1 MNEKILDY
9 AKDWQYVKDTELSFL
24 ETDAQR
30 ETMLRQLM
38 ITALYN

>member
-1 MNEKILDY
+1 MDEKILDY
-9 AKDWQYVKDTELSFL
+9 KRDWAYIKDTQLNFL

-30 ETMLRQLM
+30 EAMLRQLM